1 MKITAV
7 DTLVVGAGLRNWV
20 FVKVST
26 DQEGLVGWGE
36 ATLEWKGRA
45 VQGAVADLADIVIGQ
60 DPRRI
65 EYLWQAMCR
74 DPFFQG
80 GVVTMSALSGID
92 QALWDITARSYGV
105 PAYELLG
112 GRVRDRL
119 RMYDHLG
126 GGDSSSVYGAGDS
139 EFGAAALASRAD
151 GFTALKVLA
160 VPSGTGLPS
169 ARDLRR
175 TSEIM
180 ASIRDAVGDEMEV
193 MVDFHGRTS
202 AAAAIAF
209 AEVIEPYRPWFI
221 EEPVQPFNPREL
233 AAVARALPR
242 IPIASGERLISLQDF
257 REHLARGAV
266 AILQPDICHIG
277 GPTAMRKVAA
287 LAESH
292 HVPLAPHNPLGPL
305 ATAVNQHVAFAT
317 PGVFIQEVMRADV
330 PWRDDV
336 VRGGTAIEDG
346 HISAP
351 AGPGWGIEID
361 EEAAA
366 QHPYRPEPQLAVRG
380 ADGSVADW

>member
-1 MKITAV
+1 MRITAV
-7 DTLVVGAGLRNWV
+7 DTVVVGAGLRNWV

-60 DPRRI
+60 DPRRV
-65 EYLWQAMCR
+65 EFLWQAMTR

-92 QALWDITARSYGV
+92 QALWDIVARWHDV

-126 GGDSSSVYGAGDS
+126 GGDSTSVYGAGDAD
-139 EFGAAALASRAD
+139 FATAALASRAD

-160 VPSGTGLPS
+160 VPSGIGLPS
-169 ARDLRR
+169 AGDLRR
-175 TSEIM
+175 TAGIM
-180 ASIRDAVGDEMEV
+180 ASIRDAVGDDMDI
-193 MVDFHGRTS
+193 MVDFHGRTT
-202 AAAAIAF
+202 AAAAIAYG
-209 AEVIEPYRPWFI
+209 EVLEPYRPWFI
-221 EEPVQPFNPREL
+221 EEPVQPFNPQAL

-242 IPIASGERLISLQDF
+242 IPVASGERLISLQDF
-257 REHLARGAV
+257 REHLALGAV
-266 AILQPDICHIG
+266 SILQPDICHVG
-277 GPTAMRKVAA
+277 GPTAMRKIAA

-305 ATAVNQHVAFAT
+305 ATAVNQHVAFAA
-317 PGVFIQEVMRADV
+317 PGVMIQEVMRADV

-336 VRGGTAIEDG
+336 VRGGTPIVDG

-351 AGPGWGIEID
+351 AGPGWGLEID

-366 QHPYRPEPQLAVRG
+366 EHPYRPEPQLAVRA